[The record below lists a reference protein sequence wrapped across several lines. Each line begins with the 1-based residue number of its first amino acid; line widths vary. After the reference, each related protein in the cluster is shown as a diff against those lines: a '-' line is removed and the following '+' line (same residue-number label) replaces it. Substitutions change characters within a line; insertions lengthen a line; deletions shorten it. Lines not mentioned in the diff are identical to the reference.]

1 MMAGMS
7 EMTRRDVLVGLAA
20 MGTGVAVGQ
29 EAAVEPHTVEPHA
42 AAGDFAGGSKV
53 FALAG
58 EAATKNANGSER
70 KSVFDGT
77 LATGEVMSMHESWS
91 PVGAAA
97 AAHVIKHSELIVV
110 IEGTIGFE
118 HDGKVD
124 TASAGDVVY
133 VAYGTNHSIKNA
145 GTVTA
150 RYMVLQMGGDTK

>member
-29 EAAVEPHTVEPHA
+29 EAAGTQAAGPHA

-58 EAATKNANGSER
+58 VAATKNANGSER
-70 KSVFDGT
+70 KNVFDGT
-77 LATGEVMSMHESWS
+77 LATGEAMSMHESWS
-91 PVGAAA
+91 PVGATAPG
-97 AAHVIKHSELIVV
+97 HVIHHSELIVV

-124 TASAGDVVY
+124 TAGAGDVVY

-145 GTVTA
+145 GTGTA